1 MSNTKVNG
9 DDFDRPFVIRELMK
23 FDMDTFSSMPMSEL
37 DGWISHTLL
46 NGFKGFNNMTDSE
59 LVECFEEVK
68 KFNGDENDS

>member
-1 MSNTKVNG
+1 
-9 DDFDRPFVIRELMK
+9 MK

>member
-1 MSNTKVNG
+1 MSDTKVNG
-9 DDFDRPFVIRELMK
+9 DDFDRTFVIRELMK

-46 NGFKGFNNMTDSE
+46 NGFKGFLNMTDSE